1 MLQRDTS
8 KKAFTQERFSTSTL
22 KTSKS
27 GNKKQSQQHLQQYF
41 SSCKGGR
48 PMSSLAAES
57 QTQQHQ
63 QVDSNILNIP
73 TGGSHVKSS
82 AHIFNSNRKG
92 SQMTA

>member
-1 MLQRDTS
+1 
-8 KKAFTQERFSTSTL
+8 
-22 KTSKS
+22 
-27 GNKKQSQQHLQQYF
+27 
-41 SSCKGGR
+41 
-48 PMSSLAAES
+48 MSSLAAES

-73 TGGSHVKSS
+73 TSGSHVKSS